1 MYSGGKLYR
10 LIGDNFYNMIH
21 DSLEDLGWFNPARK
35 HLPVHLIPEPVEDNE
50 AIQLNTI
57 AISDEEITT
66 SDVELGS
73 VLAEHRLL
81 FYIDIYAESKA
92 IGRHLSGD
100 IKDILEGRM
109 NSIGRGSPTVT
120 VMDLSLAT
128 PTELLVCQIESVAVE
143 RGRAYL
149 KKHQQFWYSVMCELV
164 FSFQSD
170 LD

>member
-1 MYSGGKLYR
+1 M
-10 LIGDNFYNMIH
+10 
-21 DSLEDLGWFNPARK
+21 
-35 HLPVHLIPEPVEDNE
+35 E

-100 IKDILEGRM
+100 IKDILEGQNEQYWSRVTY
-109 NSIGRGSPTVT
+109 RDCDGSFFGDPYRVA
-120 VMDLSLAT
+120 SL
-128 PTELLVCQIESVAVE
+128 P
-143 RGRAYL
+143 
-149 KKHQQFWYSVMCELV
+149 
-164 FSFQSD
+164 D
-170 LD
+170 